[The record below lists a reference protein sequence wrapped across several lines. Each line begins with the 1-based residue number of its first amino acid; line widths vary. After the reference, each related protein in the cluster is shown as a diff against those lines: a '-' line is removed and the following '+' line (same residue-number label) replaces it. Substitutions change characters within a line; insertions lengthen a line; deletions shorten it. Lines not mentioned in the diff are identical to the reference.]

1 MLWPR
6 SWRGPEQAAQPTPAA
21 DDPPMGQLPLVEDQ
35 LIGADD
41 NAYVSSLD
49 NDLTRSLDQMAAAH
63 GEVFEGADADLQD
76 RLADAD
82 HRLSSIKSE
91 IRTAMRNAN
100 RQVRLPGQSSPLIM
114 LVVLEGISKDELGFY
129 GHPGATPL
137 LEDLAERGT
146 VFESCYAGPTPEIAR
161 YMLLTGS
168 GHSDGKHREN
178 RLAAMM
184 WNSGY
189 RPLLLENG
197 NWIDKTERRFYDD
210 AIHVATNADTQ
221 LPEFLIQG
229 EAKVRIVANQ
239 NDDSSDDVTTARLL
253 TQQVRQLATTSRD
266 RRPAFIQLHWQIT
279 ATEPDDRA
287 RQIADIDQ
295 SVGRVFHD
303 LQQKRGGRA
312 MMLVITGLPTDASVE
327 TGSGPLSE
335 QSLQVPLMIHRTRKP
350 QKATVAEPCGL
361 LDVLPTLAEAI
372 GSSRVPSHNGV
383 SLLNWGGESQ
393 RKKVARVFRWSSPD
407 NSNEVAVRQGPWKA
421 IFKATP
427 QLFFLPDDPRETND
441 VAAENR
447 EVLESLAKYGRIE
460 QR

>member
-1 MLWPR
+1 MAR
-6 SWRGPEQAAQPTPAA
+6 
-21 DDPPMGQLPLVEDQ
+21 LPIAEEHFS
-35 LIGADD
+35 GTDD

-49 NDLTRSLDQMAAAH
+49 NDLTRSLDQMVAAH
-63 GEVFEGADADLQD
+63 GEVFEESDAGLQD

-82 HRLSSIKSE
+82 RRLSSIKSE

-114 LVVLEGISKDELGFY
+114 LVVLEGISKEELGFY

-146 VFESCYAGPTPEIAR
+146 VFEACYAGPTPEIAR
-161 YMLLTGS
+161 YMLFTGS
-168 GHSDGKHREN
+168 GHSDGDHREN
-178 RLAAMM
+178 LLAAMM

-197 NWIDKTERRFYDD
+197 NWIAKSERRFYDD
-210 AIHVATNADTQ
+210 SIHVATNADTH
-221 LPEFLIQG
+221 LPELLMQG
-229 EAKVRIVANQ
+229 EAEVRIVANQ

-253 TQQVRQLATTSRD
+253 AQQVRQMATTGRD

-279 ATEPDDRA
+279 ATAPEERF

-303 LQQKRGGRA
+303 LQQKRGGRS
-312 MMLVITGLPTDASVE
+312 MMLVVAGLPTEASVGTE
-327 TGSGPLSE
+327 ATSLSE
-335 QSLQVPLMIHRTRKP
+335 QSLQVPLMIHRTRNP
-350 QKATVAEPCGL
+350 HGATVAEPCGL

-372 GSSRVPSHNGV
+372 GSSRVPPHNGV
-383 SLLNWGGESQ
+383 SLLNWEDDSQ
-393 RKKVARVFRWSSPD
+393 RKKVTRVFRWSRPG
-407 NSNEVAVRQGPWKA
+407 NANEVAVRQGPWKA
-421 IFKATP
+421 IFGATP

-441 VAAENR
+441 VADENQ
-447 EVLESLAKYGRIE
+447 EVLEALAKYGQIE